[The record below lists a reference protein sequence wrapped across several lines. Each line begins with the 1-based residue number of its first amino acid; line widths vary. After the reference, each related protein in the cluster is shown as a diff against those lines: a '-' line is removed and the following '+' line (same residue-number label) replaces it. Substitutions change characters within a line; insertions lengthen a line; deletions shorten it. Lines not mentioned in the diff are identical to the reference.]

1 MKIRRFPGSEPP
13 YFHYGERS
21 AVFFPGCREHTA
33 SKDMSEVRHMKDVQ
47 GCIFNIQFYSV
58 HDGPGIRTVVFLKG
72 CPLRCAWCSNPE
84 SQNVFPEPGYNE
96 SKCLHCHRCL
106 AACPAGARSPAE
118 DGSIIRDAHLCDPR
132 KCSADGNFPCAKACP
147 GKAMF
152 SYGRFVR
159 VEEVMQEV
167 EKDGAIYS
175 RSGGGITLSGGEAL
189 MQPEFSAAL
198 LATARSRGVHTAMET
213 SACAPENVMREIC
226 SLLDYLIVD
235 IKLADDAGHVAWTGV
250 HNGRILA
257 NIAMARREFPSLPIK
272 VRTPLIPGV
281 NDTEENIVNTV
292 RIIRDFHKV
301 EYELLPYHALGEQKY
316 TYLGREYG
324 MGDVL
329 ADYDKVKAL
338 QHMVDEM
345 LGQ

>member
-106 AACPAGARSPAE
+106 AACPAGALSPAE

-152 SYGRFVR
+152 SYGR
-159 VEEVMQEV
+159 
-167 EKDGAIYS
+167 
-175 RSGGGITLSGGEAL
+175 LSGWKRSCRKWRRMGPYTRVPGAESRFPAGEAL
-189 MQPEFSAAL
+189 MQPEFSGGASGYGAKQRCPYGHGDIGL
-198 LATARSRGVHTAMET
+198 CSRECHEGNMLPSGLSHRRYQ
-213 SACAPENVMREIC
+213 AC
-226 SLLDYLIVD
+226 
-235 IKLADDAGHVAWTGV
+235 G
-250 HNGRILA
+250 
-257 NIAMARREFPSLPIK
+257 
-272 VRTPLIPGV
+272 
-281 NDTEENIVNTV
+281 
-292 RIIRDFHKV
+292 
-301 EYELLPYHALGEQKY
+301 
-316 TYLGREYG
+316 
-324 MGDVL
+324 
-329 ADYDKVKAL
+329 
-338 QHMVDEM
+338 
-345 LGQ
+345 